1 MSNKKKT
8 TRVPLAR
15 HQTALPDNQ
24 REACTEQFIRLGRS
38 LLEHKAVHS
47 LPANAFRLLIY
58 MQLAA
63 GSRSSFKLFPA
74 HVRGMSKQTF
84 YDSVKVLEECG
95 FVTVV
100 RMRMPGSTNNYTF
113 FKSWSDIKPW
123 CSRKLR

>member
-8 TRVPLAR
+8 TRSPLAR

-63 GSRSSFKLFPA
+63 GSRSSFKIFPG
-74 HVRGMSKQTF
+74 HVPGMSKATF
-84 YDSVKVLEECG
+84 YDSVKVLEACG
-95 FVTVV
+95 FISVV
-100 RMRMPGSTNNYTF
+100 RLRTPGSTSNYAF

-123 CSRKLR
+123 RRRKA